1 MCSYKASPWLPYIHV
16 IRNVHI
22 CMHLP
27 RFHQQDTSC
36 LSLIHSPW
44 NVIRVRIISDLI
56 AQMSNP
62 CLFLSG
68 KQNDTTRQLFSR
80 CAASLNEQCTTDL
93 IGCNSLIPRPP
104 LLGESHSQT
113 SITGRVSFPDLHCWE
128 SLIPRPS
135 VQCTLEVK
143 GLWSR
148 LSSSRYTEH
157 ACCFSSRLASVSFPG
172 SHTGT
177 RIQTRAWEWGYL
189 ALSLS
194 TVTDKRKGWQSQA
207 ILFC

>member
-93 IGCNSLIPRPP
+93 IGCNSLIPRPL

-128 SLIPRPS
+128 SLIPRPP
-135 VQCTLEVK
+135 LLGE
-143 GLWSR
+143 
-148 LSSSRYTEH
+148 
-157 ACCFSSRLASVSFPG
+157 
-172 SHTGT
+172 SHS
-177 RIQTRAWEWGYL
+177 QT
-189 ALSLS
+189 LS
-194 TVTDKRKGWQSQA
+194 TVHIGSQGSL
-207 ILFC
+207 IEIKLLTLHRTCMLL